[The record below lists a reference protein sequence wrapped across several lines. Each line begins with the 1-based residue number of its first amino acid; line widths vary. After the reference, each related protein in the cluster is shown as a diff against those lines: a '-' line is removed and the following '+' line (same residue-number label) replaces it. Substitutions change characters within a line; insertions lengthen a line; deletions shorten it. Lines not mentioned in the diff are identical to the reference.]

1 MKIIRAVIGL
11 VLIISLFA
19 GCKPHVANPPV
30 VTPELTIEEEIIYD
44 YYYNVTSIE
53 FQMQHFPDEIS
64 LRFRGAFSDTYVVF
78 VDGPFEYIDGVFNEY
93 VNGYLFQYSG
103 GQAMLAYHQGS
114 FYSLSEAFDLGF
126 LTAADVTQLKIN
138 YMNFSSDPSQKG
150 DVPTERKPCTH
161 TGEVPTESSEPT
173 QATEPTV
180 TTQPTESTTP
190 TEPVDWNVLLPDI
203 PAVTEPTAKP
213 DVMNTET
220 LVYTHYNYSISWVG
234 NRDEEQSA
242 SVQLPA
248 IVPFCDG
255 AIQINESIRKTY
267 QYDIES
273 IRRHYENQYNFGGK
287 NIYFD
292 VTFSDNILTIKGIE
306 ADSDFET
313 SERFWILDVATG
325 EWLQTPDLAQ
335 RYLQED
341 YPTFMQHCTYNLIE
355 YFKEN
360 PLDDPEK
367 QAALMKTLPNDTWAM
382 SSHTLYLDNDGKL
395 MLCFY
400 IGELRL
406 RITLPYAEMDLYGW
420 DGTEE
425 NSYSWL
431 FHLQTD
437 GAGSEEWS
445 SLLLE
450 SFFRDPQQFVKA
462 LSTEESTV
470 ISDIAGHLNY
480 GLYLPEDIARFKE
493 LCDDIYLTAS
503 DPKVAETASILSR
516 SIHPL

>member
-78 VDGPFEYIDGVFNEY
+78 VDGPFEYIDGVLNEY
-93 VNGYLFQYSG
+93 VNGYLFQYSDG
-103 GQAMLAYHQGS
+103 NAMLAYHQGS
-114 FYSLSEAFDLGF
+114 FYSLAEAFDLGF

-180 TTQPTESTTP
+180 TTQPTESTAP

-213 DVMNTET
+213 EVMNTET
-220 LVYTHYNYSISWVG
+220 LVHTLYDYTLVWDNSKGENQHITI
-234 NRDEEQSA
+234 
-242 SVQLPA
+242 QLPA

-255 AIQINESIRKTY
+255 AIEINEAIRNAFKYAVERT
-267 QYDIES
+267 
-273 IRRHYENQYNFGGK
+273 RRYYENQWSTGTSG
-287 NIYFD
+287 IYYA
-292 VTFSDNILTIKGIE
+292 VSLHDNLLSIRT
-306 ADSDFET
+306 FET
-313 SERFWILDVATG
+313 
-325 EWLQTPDLAQ
+325 TPDLITHERYWTLDITTGKQLETLDLAK
-335 RYLQED
+335 RYLQES
-341 YPTFMQHCTYNLIE
+341 YPVFLQHCTDNLIA
-355 YFKEN
+355 YFTAN
-360 PLDDPEK
+360 PLEDANQQNRLIKCLSNEVY
-367 QAALMKTLPNDTWAM
+367 AIG
-382 SSHTLYLDNDGKL
+382 HYTLYLD
-395 MLCFY
+395 F
-400 IGELRL
+400 
-406 RITLPYAEMDLYGW
+406 
-420 DGTEE
+420 DGTLALDFRIAEIHIE
-425 NSYSWL
+425 GIPYNVINDDSWTGNAASAYHWL
-431 FHLQTD
+431 FTVKAD
-437 GAGSEEWS
+437 GEGADQLAG
-445 SLLLE
+445 LLLD
-450 SFFRDPQQFVKA
+450 SFFENPDQFVKM
-462 LSTEESTV
+462 LSLEDSATIEDVASL
-470 ISDIAGHLNY
+470 INY

-493 LCDDIYLTAS
+493 LCDDIYLTAT